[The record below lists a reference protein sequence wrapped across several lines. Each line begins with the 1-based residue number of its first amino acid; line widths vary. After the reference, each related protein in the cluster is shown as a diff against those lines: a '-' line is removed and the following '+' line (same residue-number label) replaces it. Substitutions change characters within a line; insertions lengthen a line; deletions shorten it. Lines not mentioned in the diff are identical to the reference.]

1 MNIKEKVY
9 TELYQKQNSG
19 EENQLSEIFGMNT
32 TILEE
37 YQKQLKE
44 IKIEVDEKKLQ
55 IT

>member
-1 MNIKEKVY
+1 
-9 TELYQKQNSG
+9 
-19 EENQLSEIFGMNT
+19 MNT

-55 IT
+55 VIK